1 MPLGTGD
8 LDADEGG
15 VTTALAQSIKLR
27 DIHPFDSLP
36 RPGRFA
42 EKREARFHAR
52 IVQEAPHRQAT
63 AQLSPAMAFH
73 QFGEDGLQCHAV

>member
-1 MPLGTGD
+1 MPRGIGD

-15 VTTALAQSIKLR
+15 VTTTVAQSVKLR
-27 DIHPFDSLP
+27 DIHPFHPLA

-52 IVQEAPHRQAT
+52 IVEEAPHRQAT
-63 AQLSPAMAFH
+63 AQLGPAMPL
-73 QFGEDGLQCHAV
+73 D